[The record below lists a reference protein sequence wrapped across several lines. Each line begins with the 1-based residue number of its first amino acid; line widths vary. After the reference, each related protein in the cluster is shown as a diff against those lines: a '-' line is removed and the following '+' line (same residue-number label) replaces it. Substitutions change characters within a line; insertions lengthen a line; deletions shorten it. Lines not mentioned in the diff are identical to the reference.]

1 MRWMRVMRKERKRM
15 VDETYPGPAWVE
27 EGVSQS
33 RPGMTAQRD
42 FLQTI
47 VLTPLFPI
55 RSLNSIV

>member
-1 MRWMRVMRKERKRM
+1 M